1 MIYIDKLKSVFV
13 ITYLVG
19 DKVQLQTQRD
29 NEKDARAYAKALGK
43 KHKVKVNAKAIAKQD

>member
-1 MIYIDKLKSVFV
+1 MIYIDKLKSAFV